1 MQQRVVET
9 LFLLSY
15 TVPFAIRKQ
24 ISSLFC
30 AYTAAWLCN
39 LWDSSSKSKLQMH
52 TLTGVLIGLSCLVVV
67 CLTCPY
73 CTLYPWVAL
82 IKQQAQGKG
91 CSFVILASRLEQPSP
106 NCQDKKNQFEKR
118 QFFFIY
124 GLSLWLMWVSA
135 FPKHTF
141 FFLRWSVFQS
151 VRFHHG
157 HVNVIFP
164 DHVAIQG
171 SLIPFFAF
179 FLWLLYVLN
188 LI

>member
-1 MQQRVVET
+1 MQQRLIET
-9 LFLLSY
+9 LFLLRY
-15 TVPFAIRKQ
+15 TVPFAIRQ
-24 ISSLFC
+24 EISSLFC

-118 QFFFIY
+118 QFFFHPWPFTVID
-124 GLSLWLMWVSA
+124 VS
-135 FPKHTF
+135 FCFTF